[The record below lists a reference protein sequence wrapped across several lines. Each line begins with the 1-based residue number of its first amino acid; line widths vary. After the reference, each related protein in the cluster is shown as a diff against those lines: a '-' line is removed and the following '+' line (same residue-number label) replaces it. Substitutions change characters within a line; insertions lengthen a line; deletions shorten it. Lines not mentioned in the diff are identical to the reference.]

1 VEADPFLGVRVESPG
16 PGFCEAGVELRGELT
31 GFGGTMNRGAVA
43 ALRPGDA
50 PP

>member
-1 VEADPFLGVRVESPG
+1 MEQPG
-16 PGFCEAGVELRGELT
+16 PGFCEAVELRGKLT